1 MMHLE
6 LPDEHVRPLPFY
18 LAVEEWAARRL
29 PAGDYFFIWRVAP
42 TVICG
47 RNQDIA
53 LEVDID
59 YCRREGISL
68 CQRKSGGGCV
78 FADMQNWMFSYITP
92 GDAIRTTFADY
103 TAMIARTLRTLGIDA
118 EPSGSNDIEVGGRKI
133 SGNAFYHLPG
143 RCIVHGTMLYDL
155 DTRHL
160 AHALTPSRAKLARK
174 GVASVPQRVTSLR
187 ALGLEMS
194 TEDFGAYVLRHLTD
208 GSRRITPE
216 EIAEIE
222 EIQKSYFYEDN
233 TKNTITLD

>member
-68 CQRKSGGGCV
+68 CQR
-78 FADMQNWMFSYITP
+78 
-92 GDAIRTTFADY
+92 
-103 TAMIARTLRTLGIDA
+103 
-118 EPSGSNDIEVGGRKI
+118 
-133 SGNAFYHLPG
+133 
-143 RCIVHGTMLYDL
+143 
-155 DTRHL
+155 
-160 AHALTPSRAKLARK
+160 
-174 GVASVPQRVTSLR
+174 
-187 ALGLEMS
+187 
-194 TEDFGAYVLRHLTD
+194 
-208 GSRRITPE
+208 
-216 EIAEIE
+216 
-222 EIQKSYFYEDN
+222 
-233 TKNTITLD
+233 